1 MKRMKS
7 YFKFIDNNKILQT
20 RLIKNKKK
28 NEIFIIQIRYKE
40 IKIRLNII
48 KIFKNIYN
56 RDIFDKATL

>member
-48 KIFKNIYN
+48 KIFKNI
-56 RDIFDKATL
+56 